1 MPTSLFRQMFSLLI
15 SDPLVLFILSAVL
28 GVLGLILS
36 LIYWDL
42 LKKAGA
48 RKNWPSVP
56 GKITTSHVSKTE
68 ANVGTGGRSLYEV
81 KYIPHVKFSYT
92 VGGTAHEGELDTGI
106 NAWLFRGSAESVV
119 KHYPVGATLP
129 VYYDPADPK
138 NAVLIKAPAAN

>member
-1 MPTSLFRQMFSLLI
+1 MPTSLLGQIFSSLI

-36 LIYWDL
+36 FVYWDL

-56 GKITTSHVSKTE
+56 GKITTSHVTRKEVSV
-68 ANVGTGGRSLYEV
+68 ANGAGTQLEE

-138 NAVLIKAPAAN
+138 NAVLI